1 VENTEG
7 QNEAYQED
15 GVKAKSETKDGK
27 PNIRYWRTVWTAAE
41 KASKRWRDDVKDSV
55 REYLAGRDYKAQ
67 DFRADEQTRFPL
79 YWSICKT
86 IQPAIYSRTPVGVA
100 EKAFDT
106 ASDPTARLAAICVER
121 LAKNLMERAP
131 FDRVMYATRD
141 AYIHGEKATCRIIF
155 EGDITSETRRKN
167 YQAVQVP
174 GPDGQPV
181 TQYIDEGGAPFQG
194 QEILQDENGFFT
206 EEQVETLKGVKCEPV
221 PLHYCDYCHT
231 PNARHWEEIDWIR
244 FKTPMRKQECI
255 KYFGE
260 EIAKKLKYSSL
271 SDEKKDK
278 KENEVEVPT
287 LYAFVGETWDKQT
300 KQVYWD
306 CEGYDEDFIKIE
318 DKDPWELVNFFPCP
332 PFMLGTCGPD
342 DMYPVPAFIQIR
354 PMIDQLHAVADRLRR
369 LIRSY
374 KTIGVF
380 DDNVPELRALQNL
393 DDEGIFLAV
402 GKFRELIG
410 DGGLDRLVKFFP
422 IREIADSISNVVQSV
437 TFFEQKVN
445 ELFGVPD
452 ILRGISD
459 PRETAAAQQQ
469 KGKFISLAFS
479 ATQREFQRLCRDTI
493 EMLVDLALKKFPDRI
508 LQDIMGY
515 TFMKP
520 EEQQIFPAALELLRN
535 DQQRII
541 RINIETDST
550 ITMNQ
555 NAEIENR
562 NYLAKTLLDGIGA
575 VAKASAENPALLPPI
590 METVLFVIRGIKDG
604 KQIEETLKQSLQQA
618 MQPKQDQGP
627 DIEAQKLQLESQKL
641 QQQQAMQQQD
651 LEFKA
656 QELQLRLAEQQST
669 QALEAQKLQ
678 LEAAKVQQDGQV
690 EAMHA
695 NLQAQLAASQ
705 ANMDRMKLELEHY
718 KTIMTE
724 REKLIEERRLA
735 RDELLQEKVAST
747 KQQPMVINV
756 EQNRP
761 KKRRAKIVHLEDG
774 SAVVET
780 DEIPL
785 EYAE

>member
-1 VENTEG
+1 MEDIKEDY
-7 QNEAYQED
+7 EKD
-15 GVKAKSETKDGK
+15 GVTAEAEKDDGK
-27 PNIRYWRTVWTAAE
+27 PNLKYWRTVWSAAE
-41 KASKRWRDDVKDSV
+41 KASKRWRDDVKDAV
-55 REYLAGRDYKAQ
+55 KEYLAGRDYKAQ
-67 DFRADEQTRFPL
+67 DFRSDEQTRFPL
-79 YWSICKT
+79 YWSIVKT

-106 ASDPTARLAAICVER
+106 ASDPVARLAAICVER
-121 LAKNLMERAP
+121 LAKNLMERSP
-131 FDRVMYATRD
+131 FDRVMYSVRD
-141 AYIHGEKATCRIIF
+141 AYIHGEKTTCRIIF
-155 EGDITSETRRKN
+155 EGNITTETKRKN
-167 YQAVQVP
+167 YTAIQVP
-174 GPDGQPV
+174 GPDGQPIP
-181 TQYIDEGGAPFQG
+181 QYIDEGGVPFQG
-194 QEILQDENGFFT
+194 TEILQDEQGFFI

-221 PLHYCDYCHT
+221 PLHYCDYIHT
-231 PNARHWEEIDWIR
+231 PNARHWEEVDWIR
-244 FKTPMRKQECI
+244 FKTPMRKKECI
-255 KYFGE
+255 ARFGE
-260 EIAKKLKYSSL
+260 EIAAKLKYTSL
-271 SDEKKDK
+271 KDEKAENKR
-278 KENEVEVPT
+278 ENEVEVPT
-287 LYAFVGETWDKQT
+287 LYAFIGETWDKQT

-306 CEGYDEDFIKIE
+306 CEGYEEDFIQIE
-318 DKDPWELVNFFPCP
+318 EQDPWELVNFFPCP

-342 DMYPVPAFIQIR
+342 DMYPVPAYIQIR
-354 PMIDQLHAVADRLRR
+354 PMTEQLHAVADRLRR
-369 LIRSY
+369 LIRAY

-393 DDEGIFLAV
+393 DDEGVFLAV

-410 DGGLDRLVKFFP
+410 DGGLDKLVKFFP
-422 IREIADSISNVVQSV
+422 IREIAEAIYNVVQSV

-493 EMLVDLALKKFPDRI
+493 EMMVDLALKKFPDRI

-520 EEQQIFPAALELLRN
+520 EEQQLFPAALELIRD

-618 MQPKQDQGP
+618 MQPQQEQGP
-627 DIEAQKLQLESQKL
+627 DIEAQKLQLEAQKL

-651 LEFKA
+651 LQFKA
-656 QELQLRLAEQQST
+656 QELQLRAAEQQSA
-669 QALEAQKLQ
+669 QALEAEKLRLEAQKLM
-678 LEAAKVQQDGQV
+678 QDGQV
-690 EAMHA
+690 EALHA
-695 NLQAQLAASQ
+695 NLQERLASSQ
-705 ANMDRMKLELEHY
+705 QAMDRMKLELEHF
-718 KTIMTE
+718 KTLMQE

-735 RDELLQEKVAST
+735 RDELMQEKTKDKGSQPIVVNVDANKPMKRVARISRDE
-747 KQQPMVINV
+747 MGNAVI
-756 EQNRP
+756 Q
-761 KKRRAKIVHLEDG
+761 AED
-774 SAVVET
+774 VV
-780 DEIPL
+780 DGV
-785 EYAE
+785 